1 MSNRLYVGNLPY
13 SAVDASLVDHFSQA
27 GTVVEAKVVNDRET
41 GRSRGFGFVE
51 MGSDEEAHKAI
62 ESATMRT
69 PCVKA
74 ARLSLH
80 LGIELYLKLENL
92 QHTNAFKARGALNK
106 LLTLTEEQKEKGV

>member
-1 MSNRLYVGNLPY
+1 MTLTFEDV
-13 SAVDASLVDHFSQA
+13 Q
-27 GTVVEAKVVNDRET
+27 
-41 GRSRGFGFVE
+41 
-51 MGSDEEAHKAI
+51 KAYEKI

-80 LGIELYLKLENL
+80 MGIEIYLKLENL

-106 LLTLTEEQKEKGV
+106 LLTLNEGQQKFA